1 MSLGHSTFPQI
12 KILIEVNLFG
22 IHKKQKK
29 EKRKKRNPN
38 IWKLLGQANLTH
50 SFCYFATTES
60 SSAATK

>member
-29 EKRKKRNPN
+29 KKKNPN